1 MPSAFHSRGRHHAFV
16 SICLLDFFA
25 RVHQPSALCPCGQ
38 SRSWN

>member
-25 RVHQPSALCPCGQ
+25 RVHQSITPCHLSIG
-38 SRSWN
+38 